1 MRFILHKIESIP
13 STIPR
18 GGPGPLPPLAQEGVG
33 SEGASLGGGGL
44 WITLTLLNSKLLIV
58 KVAENRVVSTEHNAD
73 LSSVYTSGL
82 VRSKGVYDIVQNI
95 ILLYS
100 MPSSP
105 VTS

>member
-1 MRFILHKIESIP
+1 MSFLLSRY
-13 STIPR
+13 
-18 GGPGPLPPLAQEGVG
+18 G
-33 SEGASLGGGGL
+33 
-44 WITLTLLNSKLLIV
+44 TLLNSKSLIV
-58 KVAENRVVSTEHNAD
+58 KIAKHRVVSTEHNAD